1 MIAIS
6 WHSAKTKKFLVVL
19 PLVAVALLSY
29 LIGSFP
35 TGYLVGRLA
44 GIDIR
49 KVGSG
54 NIGATNV
61 LRVLGKP
68 SGYTVFIF
76 DFVKGTVAVTLSILI
91 VSRVRPACHETEL
104 VGIITGV
111 LCVIGHSYPV
121 WLGFKGGKGVAT
133 SVGVLFGLMPVA
145 AIIVMLVWLI
155 TFQTT
160 KYVSV
165 ASIVAAIALPLVV
178 FIMVHVR
185 KTNGM
190 TLVYFSV
197 CLTALI
203 IWRHRSNL
211 SRLMKGTEQSF
222 KRK

>member
-1 MIAIS
+1 
-6 WHSAKTKKFLVVL
+6 VL
-19 PLVAVALLSY
+19 PFVAVAFLSY

-44 GIDIR
+44 GTDIR

-61 LRVLGKP
+61 LRMLGKP
-68 SGYTVFIF
+68 YGYTVFVF
-76 DFVKGTVAVTLSILI
+76 DFLKGAVAVTLSILI
-91 VSRVRPACHETEL
+91 VSRIRPDYHETEL
-104 VGIITGV
+104 IGIITGV

-133 SVGVLFGLMPVA
+133 SAGVLFGLMPVA
-145 AIIVMLVWLI
+145 ALIVMLIWLI
-155 TFQTT
+155 TFQAT

-165 ASIVAAIALPLVV
+165 ASIVAVITLPVAV
-178 FIMVHVR
+178 FAMVHFR

-190 TLVYFSV
+190 ALVYFSIG
-197 CLTALI
+197 LTVLV

-211 SRLMKGTEQSF
+211 SRLVKGTEQSF

>member
-1 MIAIS
+1 
-6 WHSAKTKKFLVVL
+6 VL
-19 PLVAVALLSY
+19 PFVAVAFLSY

-68 SGYTVFIF
+68 FGYTVFVF
-76 DFVKGTVAVTLSILI
+76 DFLKGTVAVTLSILI
-91 VSRVRPACHETEL
+91 VSRVRPAFHETEL
-104 VGIITGV
+104 VGIIAGV

-145 AIIVMLVWLI
+145 ALIVMFVWLI
-155 TFQTT
+155 TFLVT

-165 ASIVAAIALPLVV
+165 ASIVAAIALPAAV
-178 FIMVHVR
+178 FAMVYVR

-197 CLTALI
+197 CLTVLI

-222 KRK
+222 KQK